1 MEAVKQG
8 FIPGLPSGGPT
19 VAVMGRPTG
28 AQGGVQPAAAA
39 KALPAPAQADGGG
52 GLMSL
57 LGLGTPA
64 APAAPA
70 APSEET
76 RGVTPA
82 AMSGTGFEQSRPVSG
97 GSSGSGG
104 GSGMVVTS
112 TPTLYEA

>member
-64 APAAPA
+64 APAAP
-70 APSEET
+70 SEET